1 MSDSEPLLTE
11 FEVHCYIVV
20 FLVCGILSYAY
31 SKFKNKNPFPDIDF
45 LSPEE
50 KVYLDVKSGQKN
62 NFPSLDDEPT
72 LHLSVIV
79 PAYNEEDR
87 LKPMLDETI
96 EFFNERQKKHPDFKY
111 EIIVVSDGSTDKT
124 MQVVHEYTEKCGA
137 DVVRGL
143 KLLKN
148 RGKGGAVTLGTKC
161 ARGALVLFAD
171 ADGATKFSDLQKL
184 EDKLREMTSYDY
196 LTDRSKVAACNAVMV
211 GSRAHLEALANVQRS
226 FLRNILMKGFHFI
239 VWFTGVR
246 SIHDTQCG
254 FKLFTRKT
262 AVQLFNSIH
271 VQRWAFDVELLFIAE
286 VLKVPMAEIAVNWTE
301 IEGSKIV
308 PVFSWIQMGWD
319 VFKIWLHY
327 TLGLWK
333 IKVIGQSQ

>member
-1 MSDSEPLLTE
+1 MSDSEPLFSE
-11 FEVHCYIVV
+11 YEIHCYIAL
-20 FLVCGILSYAY
+20 FLACGILSYAY
-31 SKFKNKNPFPDIDF
+31 SSFKNKKPFPDINF
-45 LSPEE
+45 LSSDEP
-50 KVYLDVKSGQKN
+50 VFLDVQSGQTKP
-62 NFPSLDDEPT
+62 FPSLEEKPS

-79 PAYNEEDR
+79 PAYNEQDR
-87 LKPMLDETI
+87 LIPMLDETI
-96 EFFNERQKKHPDFKY
+96 QFLDERKQKFPDFKY

-124 MQVVHEYTEKCGA
+124 MQVVHKYSENNGD

-143 KLLKN
+143 KLVKN

-161 ARGALVLFAD
+161 ARGALILFAD
-171 ADGATKFSDLQKL
+171 ADGATKFADLSKL
-184 EDKLREMTSYDY
+184 EGKLKELTNCDY
-196 LTDRSKVAACNAVMV
+196 LCDMFKAADCDAVIV

-246 SIHDTQCG
+246 TIRDTQCG

-262 AVQLFNSIH
+262 AQKLFSSIH

-286 VLKVPMAEIAVNWTE
+286 VLDIPMAEIAVNWME

-308 PVFSWIQMGWD
+308 PVFSWIQMGFD
-319 VFKIWLHY
+319 VLMIWLHY
-327 TLGLWK
+327 TLGLWR
-333 IKVIGQSQ
+333 IKALTN